1 MRESMNLRIERF
13 VLGPVQAN
21 AYALLDDDRRE
32 AVVVDPG
39 AEPEALL
46 AAIEGYHVV
55 YVLLTHAHFDH
66 IAGLGALKAAT
77 GAPILIHP
85 NEAAWLR
92 DPALNGSAYFS
103 SITPPVVAP
112 KADRLIDDDEVL
124 SFAGRKVTVLHVPG
138 HSPGSLA
145 YRIGDV
151 VFAGDALF
159 AGSIGRTDLPG
170 GDHETLLR
178 SIREK
183 LYALPPATIV
193 YPGHGPETTIG
204 RERSSNPYVR

>member
-1 MRESMNLRIERF
+1 MNLRIERF